1 MQPADH
7 LVVTGGSIGLNPHA
21 ALVAPEEM
29 SMSSRFVLVA
39 GALLTSLAAAPLS
52 AQQSAGALRDTT
64 GAKSSS
70 PHANTSTDSALVEL
84 GRTISVLAATV
95 QTVVEETA
103 KNPEIRAAAVQTAGK
118 AVSLAQRTLEE
129 NRGELERLLAEA
141 SQKLAAV
148 EASER
153 AKAAEKSKVTPSKP

>member
-1 MQPADH
+1 
-7 LVVTGGSIGLNPHA
+7 
-21 ALVAPEEM
+21 
-29 SMSSRFVLVA
+29 MSSRFVFAA
-39 GALLTSLAAAPLS
+39 GALLLSVAAQSLS
-52 AQQSAGALRDTT
+52 AQSSSNGALRDTAA
-64 GAKSSS
+64 AKPRASHATSS
-70 PHANTSTDSALVEL
+70 DSALVEL
-84 GRTISVLAATV
+84 GRAISVLATTV

-103 KNPEIRAAAVQTAGK
+103 KNPEMRAAAVQTAGK

>member
-1 MQPADH
+1 
-7 LVVTGGSIGLNPHA
+7 
-21 ALVAPEEM
+21 
-29 SMSSRFVLVA
+29 MSSRFVFAA
-39 GALLTSLAAAPLS
+39 GALLLSVAAQSLS
-52 AQQSAGALRDTT
+52 AQSSSNGALRDTAA
-64 GAKSSS
+64 AKPRASHATSS
-70 PHANTSTDSALVEL
+70 DSALVEL
-84 GRTISVLAATV
+84 GRAISVLATTV
-95 QTVVEETA
+95 QTVVDETA
-103 KNPEIRAAAVQTAGK
+103 KNPEVRAAAVQTAGK

>member
-1 MQPADH
+1 
-7 LVVTGGSIGLNPHA
+7 
-21 ALVAPEEM
+21 
-29 SMSSRFVLVA
+29 MSSRFAFVA
-39 GALLTSLAAAPLS
+39 GALLASLATQSLS
-52 AQQSAGALRDTT
+52 AQATTGGTLRDTAS
-64 GAKSSS
+64 AKSRTA
-70 PHANTSTDSALVEL
+70 PTTSTDSALVEL
-84 GRTISVLAATV
+84 GRTISVLATTV

-103 KNPEIRAAAVQTAGK
+103 KNPEMRAAAVQTAGK

>member
-1 MQPADH
+1 
-7 LVVTGGSIGLNPHA
+7 
-21 ALVAPEEM
+21 
-29 SMSSRFVLVA
+29 MSSRFAFVA
-39 GALLTSLAAAPLS
+39 GALLVSLAGQSVS
-52 AQQSAGALRDTT
+52 AQSSKGTLRDTAGVKAQT
-64 GAKSSS
+64 SHATSS
-70 PHANTSTDSALVEL
+70 DSALVEL
-84 GRTISVLAATV
+84 GRTIAVLATTV

-141 SQKLAAV
+141 SRKLAAA
-148 EASER
+148 EAAER

>member
-1 MQPADH
+1 
-7 LVVTGGSIGLNPHA
+7 
-21 ALVAPEEM
+21 
-29 SMSSRFVLVA
+29 MSSRFVFAA
-39 GALLTSLAAAPLS
+39 GALLLSFAAQSLS
-52 AQQSAGALRDTT
+52 AQSSSNGALRDTAA
-64 GAKSSS
+64 AKPRASHATSS
-70 PHANTSTDSALVEL
+70 DSALVEL
-84 GRTISVLAATV
+84 GRAISVLATTV
-95 QTVVEETA
+95 QTVVDETA
-103 KNPEIRAAAVQTAGK
+103 KNPEVRAAAVQTAGK

>member
-1 MQPADH
+1 
-7 LVVTGGSIGLNPHA
+7 
-21 ALVAPEEM
+21 
-29 SMSSRFVLVA
+29 MSSRFAFVA
-39 GALLTSLAAAPLS
+39 GALLVSLAAQSLS
-52 AQQSAGALRDTT
+52 AQQASGGALRDTA
-64 GAKSSS
+64 GARPQTSRATSS
-70 PHANTSTDSALVEL
+70 DSALVEL
-84 GRTISVLAATV
+84 GRAISVLATTV

-103 KNPEIRAAAVQTAGK
+103 KNPEMRAAAVQTAGK

>member
-1 MQPADH
+1 MRRS
-7 LVVTGGSIGLNPHA
+7 VRR
-21 ALVAPEEM
+21 EEM
-29 SMSSRFVLVA
+29 LMSSRFAFVA
-39 GALLTSLAAAPLS
+39 GALLASLASQSLS
-52 AQQSAGALRDTT
+52 AQATTGGTLRDTAS
-64 GAKSSS
+64 AKSRTA
-70 PHANTSTDSALVEL
+70 PTTSTDSALVEL
-84 GRTISVLAATV
+84 GRTISVLATTV

-141 SQKLAAV
+141 SRKLAAA

>member
-1 MQPADH
+1 
-7 LVVTGGSIGLNPHA
+7 
-21 ALVAPEEM
+21 
-29 SMSSRFVLVA
+29 MSSRFVFAA
-39 GALLTSLAAAPLS
+39 GALLLSVAAQSLS
-52 AQQSAGALRDTT
+52 AQTSSNGALRDTA
-64 GAKSSS
+64 GAKPRT
-70 PHANTSTDSALVEL
+70 PHATSSDSALVEL
-84 GRTISVLAATV
+84 GRAISVLATTV
-95 QTVVEETA
+95 QTVVDETA
-103 KNPEIRAAAVQTAGK
+103 KNPEVRAAAVQTAGK

>member
-1 MQPADH
+1 
-7 LVVTGGSIGLNPHA
+7 
-21 ALVAPEEM
+21 
-29 SMSSRFVLVA
+29 MSSRFVFAA
-39 GALLTSLAAAPLS
+39 GALLLSVAAQSLS
-52 AQQSAGALRDTT
+52 AQSSSNGALRDTAA
-64 GAKSSS
+64 AKPRASHATSS
-70 PHANTSTDSALVEL
+70 DSALVEL
-84 GRTISVLAATV
+84 GRAISVLATTV

-103 KNPEIRAAAVQTAGK
+103 KNPEVRAAAVQTAGK

>member
-1 MQPADH
+1 MRR
-7 LVVTGGSIGLNPHA
+7 SSRR
-21 ALVAPEEM
+21 EEIP
-29 SMSSRFVLVA
+29 MSSRFAFVA
-39 GALLTSLAAAPLS
+39 GALLVSLAAQSLS
-52 AQQSAGALRDTT
+52 AQQASGGALRDTA
-64 GAKSSS
+64 GARPQTSRATSS
-70 PHANTSTDSALVEL
+70 DSALVEL
-84 GRTISVLAATV
+84 GRAISVLATTV

-103 KNPEIRAAAVQTAGK
+103 KNPEMRAAAVQTAGK

>member
-1 MQPADH
+1 MAGPE
-7 LVVTGGSIGLNPHA
+7 GSIGLNPHA

-39 GALLTSLAAAPLS
+39 GALLTSLAAAPIA
-52 AQQSAGALRDTT
+52 AQQSAGGALRDTT

-70 PHANTSTDSALVEL
+70 SHVSTSSDSALVEL
-84 GRTISVLAATV
+84 GRAISVLAATV

-103 KNPEIRAAAVQTAGK
+103 KNPEMRAAAVQTAGK

-141 SQKLAAV
+141 SRKLAAA
-148 EASER
+148 EATER
-153 AKAAEKSKVTPSKP
+153 AKAAEKSKVAPSKP

>member
-1 MQPADH
+1 
-7 LVVTGGSIGLNPHA
+7 
-21 ALVAPEEM
+21 
-29 SMSSRFVLVA
+29 MSSRFAFVA
-39 GALLTSLAAAPLS
+39 GALLAALATQSLS
-52 AQQSAGALRDTT
+52 AQSTGKGTLRDTA
-64 GAKSSS
+64 GAKPQTSHATSS
-70 PHANTSTDSALVEL
+70 DSALVEL
-84 GRTISVLAATV
+84 GRAISVLATTV

-103 KNPEIRAAAVQTAGK
+103 KSPEMRAAAVQTAGK
-118 AVSLAQRTLEE
+118 AVTLAQRTLEE

>member
-1 MQPADH
+1 
-7 LVVTGGSIGLNPHA
+7 
-21 ALVAPEEM
+21 
-29 SMSSRFVLVA
+29 MSSRFAFIA
-39 GALLTSLAAAPLS
+39 GALLVSLVGQSLS
-52 AQQSAGALRDTT
+52 AQSSKGTLRDTA
-64 GAKSSS
+64 GAK
-70 PHANTSTDSALVEL
+70 PHASAATTSTDSALVEL
-84 GRTISVLAATV
+84 GRTIAVLATTV

-141 SQKLAAV
+141 SRKLAAA
-148 EASER
+148 EAAER